1 MSEEEDESEA
11 SDVEN
16 VVVHSGSTILSQSK
30 PKEITKKKK
39 SNGKI
44 NITKRDYKSV
54 NGVENTFTLTKK
66 RYLMTSTIGR
76 KRN

>member
-1 MSEEEDESEA
+1 LSEEEDESEA

-39 SNGKI
+39 AMEKLTLQRE
-44 NITKRDYKSV
+44 ITRV
-54 NGVENTFTLTKK
+54 LTESKTP
-66 RYLMTSTIGR
+66 LP
-76 KRN
+76 